1 MTIVVAIVIN
11 VSSTILVAV
20 NIVALPIV
28 ATRDLA
34 LGAIGAAIVGGV
46 AHLAM
51 EVLRCFVKEAFFQ
64 PLSLLTVEQTVE
76 FFLVVETMK
85 KVVTVSLVASFS
97 VFPLRTN
104 FSRLLL
110 W

>member
-34 LGAIGAAIVGGV
+34 LGAIGAALVGGV
-46 AHLAM
+46 AH
-51 EVLRCFVKEAFFQ
+51 R
-64 PLSLLTVEQTVE
+64 SN
-76 FFLVVETMK
+76 
-85 KVVTVSLVASFS
+85 S
-97 VFPLRTN
+97 
-104 FSRLLL
+104 SRLRSALGAAEPKRQRARDL
-110 W
+110 AADLAG